1 MEVIPSID
9 IRGGKC
15 VRLYQGDYDRET
27 VYDEDPVAVADRW
40 QAAGA
45 RTLHVVD
52 LDGARSGQAANFE
65 LIEAI
70 AGRLRIELQV
80 SGGVRTLDD
89 AARRLA
95 AGARRV
101 VFGTIAVR
109 EPDVV
114 SAAVRRWG
122 DAVAVGIDARDGKAT
137 TDGWRNAAAID
148 ALALARDMVAR
159 GVSRIIYT
167 DIAVDGTLTQ
177 PNYAAMAEMAV
188 EARPAAV
195 VASGGVATIDHL
207 RELGRTGVVGTIVG
221 RSLYAGTLDLA
232 EAIRAC

>member
-52 LDGARSGQAANFE
+52 LDGARSGDASNFG
-65 LIEAI
+65 LIETI
-70 AGRLRIELQV
+70 AGRLRIDVQV
-80 SGGVRTLDD
+80 SGGIRTLDD

-101 VFGTIAVR
+101 VFGTTAVR
-109 EPDVV
+109 DPDVV
-114 SAAVRRWG
+114 AAAVVRWG
-122 DAVAVGIDARDGKAT
+122 DAVAVGIDARDGKAA

-148 ALALARDMVAR
+148 ALALARDMVGR
-159 GVSRIIYT
+159 GVARIIYT

-177 PNYAAMAEMAV
+177 PNYAGMAEMAA
-188 EARPAAV
+188 EARPAGV
-195 VASGGVATIDHL
+195 VASGGVATIEHL
-207 RELGRTGVVGTIVG
+207 RELSKTGVIGTIVG
-221 RSLYAGTLDLA
+221 RSIYAGTLDLA

>member
-9 IRGGKC
+9 IRAGRC

-27 VYDEDPVAVADRW
+27 VFDEDPVAVADRW

-52 LDGARSGQAANFE
+52 LDGARSGEAANFG
-65 LIEAI
+65 LIVAI
-70 AGRLRIELQV
+70 AGRLHIDVQV
-80 SGGVRTLDD
+80 SGGIRTLDD
-89 AARRLA
+89 AARRLD

-101 VFGTIAVR
+101 VFGTAAVR
-109 EPDVV
+109 EPAIVA
-114 SAAVRRWG
+114 AAVQRWG
-122 DAVAVGIDARDGKAT
+122 DAVVVGIDARDGKAT

-148 ALALARDMVAR
+148 AIALARDMVGR
-159 GVSRIIYT
+159 GVARIIYT
-167 DIAVDGTLTQ
+167 DISVDGTLTQ
-177 PNYAAMAEMAV
+177 PNYAGMAEMAA

-207 RELGRTGVVGTIVG
+207 QELSKTGVVGTIVG

>member
-9 IRGGKC
+9 LRAGRC

-45 RTLHVVD
+45 TTLHVVD
-52 LDGARSGQAANFE
+52 LDGARSGEQTNLPVIERIAA
-65 LIEAI
+65 
-70 AGRLRIELQV
+70 RLRIDLQV
-80 SGGVRTLDD
+80 GGGVRSVAT
-89 AARRLA
+89 AERLLGI
-95 AGARRV
+95 GARRV
-101 VFGTIAVR
+101 VFGTTAVR
-109 EPDVV
+109 QPEVV
-114 SAAVRRWG
+114 DAALQRLG
-122 DAVAVGIDARDGKAT
+122 DAVVVGIDARDGKAT
-137 TDGWRNAAAID
+137 TDGWRNAAAVD

-159 GVSRIIYT
+159 GVSRIVYT

-177 PNYAAMAEMAV
+177 PNYAGMAEMV
-188 EARPAAV
+188 EAARPAAV
-195 VASGGVATIDHL
+195 VASGGVATIEHL
-207 RELGRTGVVGTIVG
+207 RELGKTGVVGTIVG